1 MGRRADGDVADFMFK
16 NIFRLSGILSFA
28 PFREIVMPWPARQ
41 RASTR
46 QRILDSASRLFAIEG
61 FERVSIDM
69 IMQDAG
75 LTRGAFYSHFESKS
89 DLYNEAISNAAKA
102 GGALL
107 EQAGAGGLRQVVEA
121 YLQMGHRDGSAMHC
135 PLAFMIN
142 DAATQDA
149 TIRDRY
155 TQVFS
160 GFLARL
166 ETTLARTHPN
176 DSRQRALQ
184 MATGMIGGVAL
195 ARAISDKE
203 LASELLEACQSGCTE
218 LLR

>member
-1 MGRRADGDVADFMFK
+1 
-16 NIFRLSGILSFA
+16 
-28 PFREIVMPWPARQ
+28 MPWPDRQ

-75 LTRGAFYSHFESKS
+75 LTRGAFYSHFGSKA
-89 DLYNEAISNAAKA
+89 DLYDEAIGNAAKA

-107 EQAGAGGLRQVVEA
+107 EQAGASGLREVVKA
-121 YLQMGHRDGSAMHC
+121 YLQMEHRDGSAMHC
-135 PLAFMIN
+135 PLAFMIS

-149 TIRDRY
+149 AIRDRY

-160 GFLARL
+160 GFLLRL

-195 ARAISDKE
+195 ARAISNE
-203 LASELLEACQSGCTE
+203 GLASELLEACQLSCIE